1 MQGQR
6 NRKTSKNLLTQLR
19 DDKDITVEDFITFD
33 DNVMTS
39 PGQINTDLVDW
50 REKAREQAIKD
61 VALNDLDSNEGQN
74 LGVISDNE
82 NHEDTVHSEL
92 TSQAL

>member
-1 MQGQR
+1 M
-6 NRKTSKNLLTQLR
+6 
-19 DDKDITVEDFITFD
+19 
-33 DNVMTS
+33 
-39 PGQINTDLVDW
+39 VDW

-61 VALNDLDSNEGQN
+61 VAPNDLDSNEGQS

-82 NHEDTVHSEL
+82 NHEDTVRSEL